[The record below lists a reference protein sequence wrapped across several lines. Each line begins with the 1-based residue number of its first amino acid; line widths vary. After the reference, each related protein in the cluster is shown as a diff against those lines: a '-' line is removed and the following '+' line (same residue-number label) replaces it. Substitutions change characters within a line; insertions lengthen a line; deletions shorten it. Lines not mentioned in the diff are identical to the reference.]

1 MAIIGFGIA
10 GHFGGL
16 QMAAL
21 FRWFNNRK
29 IWVRLVSGIWLILII
44 LWSGM
49 IYWAYAEQK
58 DNAVEQARQELATA
72 VANRTNELFA
82 EYLNSEGDLGE
93 ALIEI
98 SNGDIKLLDVMN
110 DEAELGRRIKTAML
124 KYLAREAERA
134 AEREMT

>member
-1 MAIIGFGIA
+1 MNWRESDISRAEG
-10 GHFGGL
+10 
-16 QMAAL
+16 AL
-21 FRWFNNRK
+21 RA
-29 IWVRLVSGIWLILII
+29 S
-44 LWSGM
+44 
-49 IYWAYAEQK
+49 Q
-58 DNAVEQARQELATA
+58 NAVEQARQELAAA

>member
-1 MAIIGFGIA
+1 MNWRESDIS
-10 GHFGGL
+10 
-16 QMAAL
+16 
-21 FRWFNNRK
+21 R
-29 IWVRLVSGIWLILII
+29 
-44 LWSGM
+44 
-49 IYWAYAEQK
+49 AESSLRASQ
-58 DNAVEQARQELATA
+58 NAVEQARQELATA

>member
-1 MAIIGFGIA
+1 MNWRESDIS
-10 GHFGGL
+10 
-16 QMAAL
+16 
-21 FRWFNNRK
+21 R
-29 IWVRLVSGIWLILII
+29 
-44 LWSGM
+44 
-49 IYWAYAEQK
+49 AESSLRASQ
-58 DNAVEQARQELATA
+58 NAVEQARQELAA
-72 VANRTNELFA
+72 ALANRTNELFA